1 MIKKSVDDAVF
12 DAVLAKAFEDAAE
25 RDLAEMQT
33 EDVPEYSE
41 AYKKMERRYY
51 NKVKRQSRANRNR
64 AGFAPVLKRVV
75 SFVLI
80 IGFVSCCV
88 MLSAPTIRAE
98 FVGMISRLFD
108 KCFSITLHTNVTTY
122 EADNF
127 VFGYIPTGYSA
138 TDVLDK
144 SFISEYTFSSTQTNS
159 SFIISIHSGNKLL
172 SQHDVIFTNVS
183 NIKINEHTAYVIK
196 SQNDNHIEI
205 LWTDNVYVYCIS
217 GSLSEQEL
225 KKIAENIFIKNTD
238 LM

>member
-51 NKVKRQSRANRNR
+51 NKVKRQSRARGCR

-98 FVGMISRLFD
+98 FMGLVTKFFD
-108 KCFSITLHTNVTTY
+108 EYFSIITPNNVTTY
-122 EADNF
+122 ETENF
-127 VFGYIPTGYSA
+127 VFEYIPSNYYA
-138 TDVLDK
+138 TETLAK
-144 SFISEYTFSSTQTNS
+144 PFLSTFTFSSSQTNH
-159 SFIISIHSGNKLL
+159 SFIVSIHSGTNVS
-172 SQHDVIFTNVS
+172 SQHDTLFTNTFQ
-183 NIKINEHTAYVIK
+183 IHINEYSGYIIESTD
-196 SQNDNHIEI
+196 DNRKEI
-205 LWTDNVYVYCIS
+205 IWTDNLNVYSVS
-217 GSLSEQEL
+217 GNISEQEL
-225 KKIAENIFIKNTD
+225 IKIAENIFLKIKK
-238 LM
+238 

>member
-51 NKVKRQSRANRNR
+51 NKVKRQSRAHGNR
-64 AGFAPVLKRVV
+64 AGVVPVLKRVV

-98 FVGMISRLFD
+98 FVGLVTKFFD
-108 KCFSITLHTNVTTY
+108 ECFSITLSSNVTSY
-122 EADNF
+122 ETENYIF
-127 VFGYIPTGYSA
+127 SYIPNSYVPHKINETVFESTY
-138 TDVLDK
+138 L
-144 SFISEYTFSSTQTNS
+144 FISETPQNYFQ
-159 SFIISIHSGNKLL
+159 
-172 SQHDVIFTNVS
+172 
-183 NIKINEHTAYVIK
+183 IKISKGNNVISHIDVENTQITEVLINSYTGK
-196 SQNDNHIEI
+196 KIYSNLDNKIRI
-205 LWTDNVYVYCIS
+205 VWTDSINIYSVYGNIS
-217 GSLSEQEL
+217 EIEL
-225 KKIAENIFIKNTD
+225 MKIAENIFYKSKN
-238 LM
+238 

>member
-51 NKVKRQSRANRNR
+51 NKVKRQSRVNRNR

-98 FVGMISRLFD
+98 FVGLVTKFFD
-108 KCFSITLHTNVTTY
+108 EYFSIALPSNVTTY
-122 EADNF
+122 ETDKF
-127 VFGYIPTGYSA
+127 VFEYIPNSYN
-138 TDVLDK
+138 
-144 SFISEYTFSSTQTNS
+144 ISQTLNKPIISTYTFTSQKTHCY
-159 SFIISIHSGNKLL
+159 FEISIHSGINTITY
-172 SQHDVIFTNVS
+172 HDSDYANAKEISITGYTGWIVRSS
-183 NIKINEHTAYVIK
+183 NNTMTKII
-196 SQNDNHIEI
+196 
-205 LWTDNVYVYCIS
+205 WTDNTNLYTVFGNLTNDELIKIS
-217 GSLSEQEL
+217 
-225 KKIAENIFIKNTD
+225 ENIFKKKPLI
-238 LM
+238 M